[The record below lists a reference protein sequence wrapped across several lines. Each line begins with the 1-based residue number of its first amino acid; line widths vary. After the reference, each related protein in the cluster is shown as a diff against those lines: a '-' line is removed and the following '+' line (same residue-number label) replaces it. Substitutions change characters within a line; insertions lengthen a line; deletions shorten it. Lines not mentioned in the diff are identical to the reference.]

1 MLIQAVAWHH
11 IYHAYI
17 DICYMTHYL
26 SCTWSWV
33 AGSTP
38 RTFGGRAMRDH
49 CFGASLSSSSSLE
62 SLSPLDIT
70 LALNLSQ
77 DMENCETLV
86 TVTQIPTIRTQ
97 VVQRRT
103 QVWHWWSG
111 DFLRTGRVVC
121 VAKKSSLSQTC
132 LASWIPFLL
141 CSCISGPGRQKK
153 GWLDCSAWI
162 HSIWRGSQNIA
173 MHLTKSKALQFS

>member
-1 MLIQAVAWHH
+1 MLIQAGAWHH

-49 CFGASLSSSSSLE
+49 CFGAALSSSSSLE

-77 DMENCETLV
+77 DMENCETLA
-86 TVTQIPTIRTQ
+86 TVTQIPTIRPQ

-103 QVWHWWSG
+103 QVSHWWSG
-111 DFLRTGRVVC
+111 DFLQTGRVAC
-121 VAKKSSLSQTC
+121 AAKKVAWAKPAQLHAYPSFFAAAFQDQ
-132 LASWIPFLL
+132 
-141 CSCISGPGRQKK
+141 GGKK
-153 GWLDCSAWI
+153 KVD
-162 HSIWRGSQNIA
+162 
-173 MHLTKSKALQFS
+173 